1 MKKVLFMPFLQIS
14 SGHHQVAKALEDW
27 LKTMNPSIQCKSID
41 ILTYA
46 FGKVESVV
54 STIYL
59 KWIDTL
65 PHVYSWIYKKSAYEN
80 TTKQRFRLY
89 ELLFQWAMIK
99 MLEEEKPDCVICT
112 HALPS
117 YLLSR
122 LKLDGI
128 ISVPIVNAYTD
139 YFINTIWGTESV
151 DFHLVPDDDF
161 KQSLIQQGCK
171 DESIFVTGIPV
182 HPTFKRTVKRSI
194 PNSQTITVLI
204 TGGSLGVGC
213 IYEMLHKIPPDNRVN
228 YKVLCGKNRTLY
240 QKIKSFRH
248 PNIIP
253 LMYIDSREEMDELYE
268 QVHGIITK
276 PGGVTVS
283 ECLYKRI
290 PIFIY
295 HALPGQEE
303 MNLQYLKA
311 KGLVFHLEGWKDGYS
326 IEQQLL
332 DYLFSQI
339 HMNDYEQCLDNY
351 HERIAKENLPLFF
364 NRIMNQ

>member
-14 SGHHQVAKALEDW
+14 SGHHQVAHALEDW
-27 LKTMNPSIQCKSID
+27 LKTIDPSIHCKRVD

-59 KWIDTL
+59 KWIQSF
-65 PHVYSWIYKKSAYEN
+65 PHLYSWVYKKSAYEN

-99 MLEEEKPDCVICT
+99 VLKEEKPDCIICT

-122 LKLDGI
+122 LKRNEMLA
-128 ISVPIVNAYTD
+128 VPVINAYTD
-139 YFINTIWGTESV
+139 YFINNIWGTKMI

-161 KQSLIQQGCK
+161 KQRLIQKGCL
-171 DESIFVTGIPV
+171 EENIYVTGIPI
-182 HPTFKRTVKRSI
+182 HPTFKRTDKRSI
-194 PNSQTITVLI
+194 RNNQKLTFLI
-204 TGGSLGVGC
+204 TGGSLGVGA
-213 IYEMLHKIPPDNRVN
+213 IDEILHNIPLNNRIN
-228 YKVLCGKNRTLY
+228 YKVLCGKNKRLF
-240 QKIKSFRH
+240 QKIYSIRH
-248 PNIIP
+248 PSIIP
-253 LMYIDSREEMDELYE
+253 LAYIDSREEMDRLYE

-283 ECLYKRI
+283 ECLHKKI

-303 MNLQYLKA
+303 MNLHYLKE
-311 KGLVFHLEGWKDGYS
+311 KGLVFHFEDWKDGQS
-326 IEQQLL
+326 IEKQLI
-332 DYLFSQI
+332 DFLFSQRY
-339 HMNDYEQCLDNY
+339 MNQYKQCIDNY
-351 HERIAKENLPLFF
+351 HERISTDLSMFF
-364 NRIMNQ
+364 HRVLNR